1 MNSGDA
7 GTPPS
12 GEGRFLPPALPTSA
26 RQWAG
31 IVALVVIIAV
41 SFSAGRFTAPVKT
54 DVREVEKV
62 VWKDRVVEKVV
73 TKRAKAEERVV
84 YVDRVVSPTGEVRE
98 QRTTRT
104 LTDAREITDTGKT
117 SESTGSTEKSA
128 SSTSTLRPDWRVG
141 VLVGASLREPLV
153 PIAGPLVLGASVE
166 RRIVGGFS
174 AGAWLNTV
182 GAAGA
187 SLSVEF

>member
-1 MNSGDA
+1 M
-7 GTPPS
+7 TP
-12 GEGRFLPPALPTSA
+12 
-26 RQWAG
+26 RQWVAG
-31 IVALVVIIAV
+31 GIALVVIIAA
-41 SFSAGRFTAPVKT
+41 SFSAGRFTAPARV
-54 DVREVEKV
+54 DVREVEEV

-73 TKRAKAEERVV
+73 TRKAKAEERVV

-98 QRTTRT
+98 KRTTRT
-104 LTDAREITDTGKT
+104 LTDARELVDSGKT
-117 SESTGSTEKSA
+117 SESAGSTEKSA

-166 RRIVGGFS
+166 RRILGPFS
-174 AGAWLNTV
+174 VGAWVNTV

-187 SLSVEF
+187 SVSGEF

>member
-1 MNSGDA
+1 M
-7 GTPPS
+7 TP
-12 GEGRFLPPALPTSA
+12 TT
-26 RQWAG
+26 RQWAAG
-31 IVALVVIIAV
+31 IAALVVIIAV
-41 SFSAGRFTAPVKT
+41 SFSAGRFTSPVKT

-84 YVDRVVSPTGEVRE
+84 YVDRIVSPTGEVRE
-98 QRTTRT
+98 KRTTHT
-104 LTDAREITDTGKT
+104 LTDARELVDLGKT
-117 SESTGSTEKSA
+117 SESTGTSTSS
-128 SSTSTLRPDWRVG
+128 SSTTPARPDWRVG

-166 RRIVGGFS
+166 RRILGPFS
-174 AGAWLNTV
+174 VGAWVNTV

-187 SLSVEF
+187 SVSGEF